1 MKKRRIAL
9 YGITLALSIT
19 FATSC
24 SSGTKDSSMLM
35 NEAKFSEDGKPV
47 VTIGTVGFTDE
58 MFLSKNKAAMP
69 KDIVAEI
76 VNYYDGVDKDLPVN
90 EQERIIRQKIDTD
103 FISGNAPDIMI
114 AYSEEIYRL
123 NRLGILADLYQLME
137 QYDGIKKEDFTDC
150 ALEGLTID
158 GKMPAIL
165 ENYYIRTAAAKTE
178 FVGKEYENWTAAD
191 AMKFYGTTA
200 EDQEFCEFFDESSL
214 ADYMLKLEG
223 LNCVDMKNNSCNFG
237 GAFTELLD
245 FCKQNPIQV
254 RSSESSD
261 VFDELMQK
269 EREYYGLNDAFLVY
283 EIPINSFSSGLAS
296 DTFGYLNKAD
306 LTFVGYPSENGC
318 GAYIKPANQCGLMA
332 ICSQSSNK
340 EAAWELLNKMIK
352 HRVRPEKSAHS
363 DVMGIPVFKS
373 EWDYYYDLPADH
385 NSSINSEIYA
395 YDGSR
400 DIATHI
406 TQEYKDMLRDYI
418 LSVPVNPYTPR
429 SLEYIIEEECDPVIL
444 DDRSAE
450 EAASIMQNRIE
461 TYLSEKD

>member
-1 MKKRRIAL
+1 M
-9 YGITLALSIT
+9 LALSMT
-19 FATSC
+19 FAASC

-58 MFLSKNKAAMP
+58 MFLSKNKTARP
-69 KDIVAEI
+69 KDIIVEI
-76 VNYYDGVDKDLPVN
+76 VNYSDGVDKDLPVN
-90 EQERIIRQKIDTD
+90 EQERIIRQKIDSD

-114 AYSEEIYRL
+114 ADSEEIYRL
-123 NRLGILADLYQLME
+123 NRLGILTDLYQLME
-137 QYDGIKKEDFTDC
+137 QYDGIKKDDFTDC

-191 AMKFYGTTA
+191 AMRFFGTTA
-200 EDQEFCEFFDESSL
+200 ENQDFCEYFDESSL

-223 LNCVDMKNNSCNFG
+223 INCVDLKNNSCNFG

-245 FCKQNPIQV
+245 FCKKNPIQV
-254 RSSESSD
+254 RSFEYAED
-261 VFDELMQK
+261 FDELKQK
-269 EREYYGLNDAFLVY
+269 ERQCYGLNDAFLVY
-283 EIPINSFSSGLAS
+283 EIPINSFSSCLAS
-296 DTFGYLNKAD
+296 GTFGYLNEAD

-318 GAYIKPANQCGLMA
+318 GAYVTPAINNGLIG

-340 EAAWELLNKMIK
+340 EAAWELLNKMIQ

-373 EWDYYYDLPADH
+373 EWEYYYDLPEDH
-385 NSSINSEIYA
+385 NSSINSKIYT

-400 DIATHI
+400 DTATYI

-429 SLEYIIEEECDPVIL
+429 SLEYIIEEECDPVII
-444 DDRSAE
+444 DNRSAE